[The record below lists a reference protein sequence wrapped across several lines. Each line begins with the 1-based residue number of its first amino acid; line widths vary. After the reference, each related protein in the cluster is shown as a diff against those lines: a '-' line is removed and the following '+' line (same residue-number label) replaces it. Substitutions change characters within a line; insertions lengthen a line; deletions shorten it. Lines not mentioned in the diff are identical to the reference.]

1 MISKGRM
8 LKHLK
13 RIYLLIN
20 VFYCLGSCSKLP
32 SPTAFFKKQSPHDTY
47 GQRLKDAG
55 LDRSAIGAKWLSIA
69 DESPGKAL
77 IVSIPYKETGYFG
90 TENVQTA
97 VLSFNAKQGQKLHI
111 TLNKKP
117 AGFKIFIDLFQVAQP
132 GDFKPVAFADTIG
145 LKLDFEIPRTG
156 KYLVRL
162 QPELLQAGEYTLT
175 ITSGPSLAFPVS
187 SSGKPHIESF
197 FGDSRDEGGR
207 RHEGLDIFTPRGTPA
222 LAAADGLITGVSENK
237 LGGLVVFMRPNEKDY
252 TLYYAHLEVQLVHEG
267 QQVKA
272 GDTVGL
278 IDNTGNAKNTPT
290 HLHFGIYANG
300 GAVDPLPFI
309 NRTVPNPQNVE
320 EPLNLLNLTART
332 SNATRLLSS
341 PEANSPVIM
350 KLLIHTALTVN
361 AVAAKWFRVT
371 LPDGTAGFIQANI
384 VVPVS
389 TLRRFTLRTSKP
401 LYDSPDSSLAARKT
415 LIVAGE
421 RVNIK
426 GALKNYYFIED
437 KGQSGWISN

>member
-1 MISKGRM
+1 MNRPASFTIFS
-8 LKHLK
+8 
-13 RIYLLIN
+13 IAVLL
-20 VFYCLGSCSKLP
+20 FYISCSKLP

-55 LDRSAIGAKWLSIA
+55 LNRSAIGAKWLSIA
-69 DESPGKAL
+69 DESLGKAL

-97 VLSFNAKQGQKLHI
+97 VLSFDAKQGQKLHI
-111 TLNKKP
+111 SLNKKP
-117 AGFKIFIDLFQVAQP
+117 PGFKIFIDLFQVIQP

-145 LKLDFEIPRTG
+145 LKLDFEIPKTG
-156 KYLVRL
+156 KYLIRL

-207 RHEGLDIFTPRGTPA
+207 RHEGLDIFTPKGTPA
-222 LAAADGLITGVSENK
+222 LAVADGLITGVSENK

-290 HLHFGIYANG
+290 HLHFGIYTNG

-309 NRTVPNPQNVE
+309 NRTILTPKDVE
-320 EPLNLLNLTART
+320 MPPDLLNAAVVTKKTAE
-332 SNATRLLSS
+332 LQG
-341 PEANSPVIM
+341 SPVINGPSIT
-350 KLLIHTALTVN
+350 KLALHTPLTVN
-361 AVAAKWFRVT
+361 AAAGRWLRVT
-371 LPDGTAGFIQANI
+371 LPDGTAGFIQGNAVALIN
-384 VVPVS
+384 
-389 TLRRFTLRTSKP
+389 TLRRFSLKLSKP

-415 LIVAGE
+415 VIAAGE
-421 RVNIK
+421 SVELK
-426 GALKNYYFIED
+426 AAFKNYYLVKD
-437 KGQSGWISN
+437 KDKLGWIAN